1 MCHTADVV
9 VASVMVAWWL
19 RGGVKR
25 RERFM
30 GESFAMM
37 IVGYEYVRLVTWAR
51 QAHVGQRAVCVG
63 RYVRRLAALEDGR
76 LAGSEL
82 SLEELVTRSRRRGR
96 AWKRWLIAMEWI
108 TPVHDTHP
116 TILAGKEPS

>member
-1 MCHTADVV
+1 
-9 VASVMVAWWL
+9 
-19 RGGVKR
+19 
-25 RERFM
+25 M
-30 GESFAMM
+30 GEGFGM
-37 IVGYEYVRLVTWAR
+37 IVGCEYVGLVTWAR

-96 AWKRWLIAMEWI
+96 AWKRWLIAMERI

>member
-1 MCHTADVV
+1 
-9 VASVMVAWWL
+9 
-19 RGGVKR
+19 
-25 RERFM
+25 M
-30 GESFAMM
+30 GEGFGMM
-37 IVGYEYVRLVTWAR
+37 IVGCEYVGLVTWAR

-63 RYVRRLAALEDGR
+63 RYVRRLAALEEGR
-76 LAGSEL
+76 LAVSEL

>member
-1 MCHTADVV
+1 
-9 VASVMVAWWL
+9 
-19 RGGVKR
+19 
-25 RERFM
+25 M
-30 GESFAMM
+30 GEGFGM
-37 IVGYEYVRLVTWAR
+37 IVGCEYVGLVTWAR

-116 TILAGKEPS
+116 TILAGKELS